1 VTIRTLIVDDEP
13 LGRER
18 IRSLL
23 RHDPDIEVVGECGD
37 GRQAIAAIDDL
48 RPDLLFLDVQMP
60 EIDGFAVL
68 EAIRPARMPSIVFV
82 TAYDRYAVKAFE
94 VHALDYLLKSFDRER
109 FQAAVGRAKDSVRR
123 AREGQV
129 TDRLA
134 GLLESLQ
141 ERQKFLTRILVR
153 SSARII
159 FLPVDELDWAEAAD
173 NYVRLHAG
181 KDVHLVRET
190 LQAFAGRLDPATFL
204 RIHRS
209 TLVNVN
215 RIRDLRPLFHG
226 DYTVRLK
233 DGTELTLSRRFRASL
248 SEPLGQFL

>member
-23 RHDPDIEVVGECGD
+23 RQDPDIEVVGECGD
-37 GRQAIAAIDDL
+37 GREAIAAIEDL
-48 RPDLLFLDVQMP
+48 QPDLLFLDVQMP

-68 EAIRPARMPSIVFV
+68 EAIRSERMPSVVFV

-109 FQAAVGRAKDSVRR
+109 FQAAVGRAKDRVRR
-123 AREGQV
+123 ARDGHV

-181 KDVHLVRET
+181 KDAHLIRET

-215 RIRDLRPLFHG
+215 RIRELRPLFHG
-226 DYTVRLK
+226 DYAVRLK

>member
-1 VTIRTLIVDDEP
+1 MIRTLIVDDEP

-23 RHDPDIEVVGECGD
+23 SEDPDIEIIGECGD
-37 GRQAIAAIDDL
+37 GRRAIAAIDDL

-60 EIDGFAVL
+60 EIDGFGVL
-68 EAIRPARMPSIVFV
+68 EAIRPERMPAIVFV

-109 FQAAVGRAKDSVRR
+109 FQAAVGRAKESVRR
-123 AREGQV
+123 ARDGQV

-141 ERQKFLTRILVR
+141 ERQKFLTRILIR

-181 KDVHLVRET
+181 KDAHLVRET

-215 RIRDLRPLFHG
+215 RIRELRPLFHG
-226 DYTVRLK
+226 DYAVRLK

>member
-1 VTIRTLIVDDEP
+1 MTIRTLIVDDEP

-23 RHDPDIEVVGECGD
+23 RQDPDIEVVGECGD

-48 RPDLLFLDVQMP
+48 QPDLLFLDVQMP

-68 EAIRPARMPSIVFV
+68 EAIRPERMPSVVFV

-109 FQAAVGRAKDSVRR
+109 FQAAVGRAKDRVRR
-123 AREGQV
+123 ARDGQV

-181 KDVHLVRET
+181 KDAHLVRET
-190 LQAFAGRLDPATFL
+190 LQAFARRLDPATFL

-215 RIRDLRPLFHG
+215 RIRELRPLFHG
-226 DYTVRLK
+226 DYAVRLK

>member
-23 RHDPDIEVVGECGD
+23 GHDPDIEVVGECGD
-37 GRQAIAAIDDL
+37 GRQAIAAIEDL
-48 RPDLLFLDVQMP
+48 QPDLLFLDVQMP

-68 EAIRPARMPSIVFV
+68 EAIRPERMPSVVFV

-109 FQAAVGRAKDSVRR
+109 FQAAVGRAKDRVRR

-129 TDRLA
+129 TDRIA

-181 KDVHLVRET
+181 KDAHLVRET
-190 LQAFAGRLDPATFL
+190 LQAFARRLDPATFL

-215 RIRDLRPLFHG
+215 RIRELRPLFHG
-226 DYTVRLK
+226 DYAVRLK